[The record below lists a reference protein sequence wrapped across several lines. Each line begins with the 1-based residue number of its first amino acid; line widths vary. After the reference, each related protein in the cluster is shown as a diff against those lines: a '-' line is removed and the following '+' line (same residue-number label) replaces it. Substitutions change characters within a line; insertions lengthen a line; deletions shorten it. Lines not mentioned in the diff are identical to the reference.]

1 MLPVLVAVLAAYM
14 TGNVFN
20 RSIYDV
26 MLELN
31 NLPRPREMELR
42 RRPTRERGKG
52 SGQGFGARV
61 RGSV

>member
-31 NLPRPREMELR
+31 NLPRPREMAR
-42 RRPTRERGKG
+42 AAPPPDGGKE
-52 SGQGFGARV
+52 GFEARV
-61 RGSV
+61 RDSV

>member
-31 NLPRPREMELR
+31 TLPRPREMELR

-52 SGQGFGARV
+52 SGQGFWARV